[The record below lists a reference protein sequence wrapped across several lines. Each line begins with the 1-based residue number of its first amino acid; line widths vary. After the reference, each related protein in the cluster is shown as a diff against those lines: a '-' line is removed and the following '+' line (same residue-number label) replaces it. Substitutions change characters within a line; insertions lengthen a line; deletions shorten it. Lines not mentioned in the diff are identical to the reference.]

1 MKYKIKANLIEW
13 LYVLML
19 FPIGIIIITLFFM
32 VLAILVSD
40 VPQVIP
46 WDQIFIEGII
56 LISFIILYLII
67 VIFYKKFII
76 FEENSIS
83 LSNKDGSTTYIKN
96 SDIMSMNYYKTPIYL
111 IPLTLL
117 TNGNTLVVDFM
128 NENNVQESIRVKLFY
143 RTIKRIK
150 ESLRHN
156 IEIKKPKFNK

>member
-40 VPQVIP
+40 VPQLIP

-56 LISFIILYLII
+56 LVSFIILYLII

-83 LSNKDGSTTYIKN
+83 LINKDGSTTYIKN
-96 SDIMSMNYYKTPIYL
+96 SDIVSMNYYKTPIYL
-111 IPLTLL
+111 IPLSLL

-150 ESLRHN
+150 ESFRHN

>member
-46 WDQIFIEGII
+46 WNQIFIEGII

-67 VIFYKKFII
+67 VVFYKKFII

-96 SDIMSMNYYKTPIYL
+96 SDIISMNYYKTSIYL

-117 TNGNTLVVDFM
+117 TNGNTLVIDFM

-143 RTIKRIK
+143 STIKRIK
-150 ESLRHN
+150 ESLRLN
-156 IEIKKPKFNK
+156 IEIKKPKFIK